1 MNKLLVLDTNVVISA
16 AISNKGPPQKIIEG
30 IIDGEIILVT
40 CQAIIE
46 EYWDVVHRP
55 KFKGLGLPPIWL
67 EGLILISH
75 FVRHDPHSWTITG
88 PDPDDGVFLSLA
100 YEMGAILV
108 TGNIRHFP
116 TKIRNGVTVLTP
128 AKYIAGLIT

>member
-1 MNKLLVLDTNVVISA
+1 MNKLVVLDTNVIISA
-16 AISNKGPPQKIIEG
+16 AISKRGPPQKIIED
-30 IIDGEIILVT
+30 IIEGEIILLT

-55 KFKGLGLPPIWL
+55 KFQGFGLPPIWL

-75 FVRHDPHSWTITG
+75 FIKHDPHLWPIAG
-88 PDPDDGVFLSLA
+88 PDPDDCVFLSLA
-100 YEMGAILV
+100 LEMGAILV

-116 TKIRNGVTVLTP
+116 TNIRNGVTVLTP
-128 AKYIAGLIT
+128 AEYVSQLSL